1 MAVFTAKKNQ
11 SVKPVFPNKSE
22 RDSRE
27 QAHRSRSAAVAAF
40 VAQLQDLVAQPRLT
54 HIPSMETNFFIFR
67 ERLAIACRLR
77 GITYDQLCSS
87 IGLGGRRT
95 VDLEHAGLRA
105 LDIYRLAQ
113 IADRLDVSIDWLLG
127 RSKAMELREKQCQ
140 GETG

>member
-1 MAVFTAKKNQ
+1 M
-11 SVKPVFPNKSE
+11 
-22 RDSRE
+22 R
-27 QAHRSRSAAVAAF
+27 HRSGRRNIVSV
-40 VAQLQDLVAQPRLT
+40 
-54 HIPSMETNFFIFR
+54 ETNFFIFR

-87 IGLGGRRT
+87 IGLGGRRI

-140 GETG
+140 GGNRVTRCLTRLGGF

>member
-1 MAVFTAKKNQ
+1 
-11 SVKPVFPNKSE
+11 
-22 RDSRE
+22 
-27 QAHRSRSAAVAAF
+27 
-40 VAQLQDLVAQPRLT
+40 
-54 HIPSMETNFFIFR
+54 METNFFIFR

-87 IGLGGRRT
+87 IGLGGRRN
-95 VDLEHAGLRA
+95 VDLEYAGSRA

-140 GETG
+140 GKSGNAVPNPPRRLLTSILIALNDAIAAALQMLTMAACTRLAS

>member
-1 MAVFTAKKNQ
+1 
-11 SVKPVFPNKSE
+11 
-22 RDSRE
+22 
-27 QAHRSRSAAVAAF
+27 
-40 VAQLQDLVAQPRLT
+40 
-54 HIPSMETNFFIFR
+54 METNFFIFR

-140 GETG
+140 GEIGSSTLEFIVDRTPASLSGAAEQNQETRAAFAE